1 MMESITKYELVT
13 TLEFQLVTESSL
25 PDWIVRLDLY
35 KTKKNKEV
43 LYYPRIFSR
52 ELYMISRHG
61 KRSVSHWLWT
71 QESFR
76 DLCWDAHIRAK
87 DEDHAVQILE
97 SYLNHWI
104 NNREIPPNVKNCI
117 IDENPLNHG

>member
-52 ELYMISRHG
+52 ELYMISRP
-61 KRSVSHWLWT
+61 VSSAMT
-71 QESFR
+71 PDTDTSFVASSST
-76 DLCWDAHIRAK
+76 LASPAASSCVAT
-87 DEDHAVQILE
+87 
-97 SYLNHWI
+97 
-104 NNREIPPNVKNCI
+104 
-117 IDENPLNHG
+117 

>member
-13 TLEFQLVTESSL
+13 TLEFQLATESSL

-35 KTKKNKEV
+35 KTKKNNEV

-61 KRSVSHWLWT
+61 MRWVSDWLWRVV
-71 QESFR
+71 SFR

>member
-71 QESFR
+71 EESFR

-87 DEDHAVQILE
+87 DEDHAGELPQSL
-97 SYLNHWI
+97 
-104 NNREIPPNVKNCI
+104 
-117 IDENPLNHG
+117 DQ

>member
-1 MMESITKYELVT
+1 MENARCLIGCGQKN
-13 TLEFQLVTESSL
+13 
-25 PDWIVRLDLY
+25 RLDIYSEML
-35 KTKKNKEV
+35 
-43 LYYPRIFSR
+43 IFGRSMD
-52 ELYMISRHG
+52 LYMISRHG

-71 QESFR
+71 EESFR

>member
-1 MMESITKYELVT
+1 MESITKYELVT

-71 QESFR
+71 EESFR

-104 NNREIPPNVKNCI
+104 NDREIPPNVKNCI
-117 IDENPLNHG
+117 IDENP

>member
-52 ELYMISRHG
+52 EL
-61 KRSVSHWLWT
+61 
-71 QESFR
+71 
-76 DLCWDAHIRAK
+76 
-87 DEDHAVQILE
+87 
-97 SYLNHWI
+97 
-104 NNREIPPNVKNCI
+104 
-117 IDENPLNHG
+117 

>member
-43 LYYPRIFSR
+43 LYYPRIFSLIGCGQKNR
-52 ELYMISRHG
+52 LEIYAGMLIFGRRMKIMQYKFWRATSIIGSITG
-61 KRSVSHWLWT
+61 KSHLM
-71 QESFR
+71 
-76 DLCWDAHIRAK
+76 
-87 DEDHAVQILE
+87 
-97 SYLNHWI
+97 
-104 NNREIPPNVKNCI
+104 
-117 IDENPLNHG
+117 